1 MPKFLTQVDLPEPLP
16 FSEGGHEGSTVVEA
30 RTNLDVYS
38 KSEADVKIAAASG
51 TFGDPAGTA
60 VAMAIVMG
68 G

>member
-38 KSEADVKIAAASG
+38 KSEADTNTTDIVS

>member
-1 MPKFLTQVDLPEPLP
+1 MPKFLTQVDLPDPLP
-16 FSEGGHEGSTVVEA
+16 FSEGGHEGATKEEA

-38 KSEADVKIAAASG
+38 KSETETRITTVSN